1 MNESVSARSVCLV
14 DSHAE
19 CSREWISQADGLLPA
34 YFQTEEPE
42 IRQEIGRAAFGGS
55 ISKRVYSI
63 ACQHC
68 TRNNFGV
75 GTPRTAI
82 PNHFL

>member
-1 MNESVSARSVCLV
+1 MNEFVSAKSVCLV
-14 DSHAE
+14 NSHAE
-19 CSREWISQADGLLPA
+19 CNREWISQADGLLPA

-42 IRQEIGRAAFGGS
+42 IRQEN
-55 ISKRVYSI
+55 VYSI

-75 GTPRTAI
+75 GTPRTPI